1 MQRNCGKGVT
11 NPDFSD
17 ILKKYK
23 KIPQDKGES
32 IMRLKRLVSVAAAAV
47 LALSV
52 SLTAFAAPSTNISGV
67 VTVDTKD
74 NGVDGNGNTI
84 TASLAEVP
92 AEYQSAVADVRKPET
107 LKALLGSAYTD
118 TMSVVDVKDVTVKL
132 REIGNYRMVSLIVER
147 VLSLVETKKEKN
159 SITFPQK
166 NQK

>member
-1 MQRNCGKGVT
+1 
-11 NPDFSD
+11 
-17 ILKKYK
+17 
-23 KIPQDKGES
+23 
-32 IMRLKRLVSVAAAAV
+32 MRLKRLVSVAAAAV
-47 LALSV
+47 LALSL

-118 TMSVVDVKDVTVKL
+118 TMSIIHLLTYTYTEPL
-132 REIGNYRMVSLIVER
+132 AFPELISFFYIFFS
-147 VLSLVETKKEKN
+147 VL
-159 SITFPQK
+159 
-166 NQK
+166 